1 MIIDVCTYHWRGTSP
16 WYSLR
21 GGKPGGI
28 CGVGPTGIEREADH
42 AADASVLLG
51 YSSDHLNVHVPYEA
65 IAARVSKEPR
75 VAAGFVGIDP
85 LDERATETLC
95 AALEI
100 GASGVVVSPA
110 DQDCRPTHESFMAL
124 MSECADRGLPVMVSN
139 PGLRCASSRLEY
151 ASPALLD
158 EASGAFPSLTLV
170 IGELRVHPDQALLM
184 AARHENVY
192 IETSTLVDN
201 PSALQRVLLSAHHT
215 GVTEKFLFGSGAPFV
230 DASDAIQRIFSIN
243 RLGIEPN
250 QSVPREKLRAIVE
263 RDALTV
269 LGIDDAPRS
278 ATPEPVRKVEP
289 VALPTRAH
297 AS

>member
-28 CGVGPTGIEREADH
+28 CGAGPTGTERVAQDPADL
-42 AADASVLLG
+42 SVLLG
-51 YSSDHLNVHVPYEA
+51 YTSNHLNVHVPYEA

-75 VAAGFVGIDP
+75 LAAGFVGIDP
-85 LDERATETLC
+85 LDDRASETLSS
-95 AALEI
+95 ALEL

-110 DQDCRPTHESFMAL
+110 DQDCRPTHESFMRL
-124 MSECADRGLPVMVSN
+124 MSECAERGIAVMVSN
-139 PGLRCASSRLEY
+139 PGLRCASSRLEF
-151 ASPALLD
+151 AAPALLD
-158 EASGAFPSLTLV
+158 EAAGAFPSLTMV
-170 IGELRVHPDQALLM
+170 IGELRVHPDEALLM

-230 DASDAIQRIFSIN
+230 DAADAVQRIFSIN
-243 RLGIEPN
+243 RLGIEPD
-250 QSVPREKLRAIVE
+250 QGVPRERLRAIVE
-263 RDALTV
+263 RDALGV
-269 LGIDDAPRS
+269 LGIEDAPRS
-278 ATPEPVRKVEP
+278 AHAPVTPVEP